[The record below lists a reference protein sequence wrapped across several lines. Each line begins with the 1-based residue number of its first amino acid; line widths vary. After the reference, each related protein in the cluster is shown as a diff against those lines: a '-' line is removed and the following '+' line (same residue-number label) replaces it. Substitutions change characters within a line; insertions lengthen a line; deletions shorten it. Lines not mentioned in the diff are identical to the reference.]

1 MNRPPKISVIV
12 PVYNVEEYIQDC
24 VHSILNQTFSDF
36 ELLLIDD
43 GSSDSSGKLIDEFS
57 DIDIRVRSIH
67 KENQGVSATRNLGID
82 LAKGEFI
89 CFIDSDD
96 WIDKNYFEKL
106 FENSSS
112 TDLIILTAVAYDYPN
127 KTIYKTPLYKK
138 EFFSNEAIP
147 QLLIENN
154 FFTTGDGGCWS
165 KLFRKNI
172 IIENDIRFQINNAAY
187 EDTLF
192 TFEYIS
198 KCKKVYIARGS
209 HYHYIHRHDISLSKK
224 KHPYKNYLDSGTKAL
239 TLLIEIQNKYQIEN
253 VSTFMIKGIT
263 KFIGVLN
270 YSVFSLYPTFDQF
283 LKQER
288 INLLHVL
295 YTKNVKYKNL
305 YKTKNIKQKIVHYII
320 LFPVKHISDFLLIL
334 LFKLSQI
341 TKR

>member
-1 MNRPPKISVIV
+1 MNNPPKISVIV
-12 PVYNVEEYIQDC
+12 PVFNVEEYLQDC
-24 VHSILNQTFSDF
+24 VYSILNQTFSDF

-67 KENQGVSATRNLGID
+67 TENQGVSATRNLGID

-147 QLLIENN
+147 ELLIENN
-154 FFTTGDGGCWS
+154 FFTTGDGSCWS

-172 IIENDIRFQINNAAY
+172 IRA
-187 EDTLF
+187 
-192 TFEYIS
+192 
-198 KCKKVYIARGS
+198 
-209 HYHYIHRHDISLSKK
+209 H
-224 KHPYKNYLDSGTKAL
+224 
-239 TLLIEIQNKYQIEN
+239 
-253 VSTFMIKGIT
+253 
-263 KFIGVLN
+263 
-270 YSVFSLYPTFDQF
+270 
-283 LKQER
+283 
-288 INLLHVL
+288 
-295 YTKNVKYKNL
+295 
-305 YKTKNIKQKIVHYII
+305 
-320 LFPVKHISDFLLIL
+320 
-334 LFKLSQI
+334 
-341 TKR
+341 